1 MTYQNELPE
10 RRKFTRFQVK
20 NRSFALDKK
29 FGPVVDISMDGL
41 TFLHMPNDLDSKESN
56 ETGMLFAG
64 EILFCNDLPVRV
76 ITDQTVG
83 DESARLRRGGL
94 QFGDLTQDQLAQL
107 ESFIVKGQRFD
118 PKNIKPTCE
127 DLASRVRELEGVVK
141 KLEEKQKLN
150 KVQEINNFLKDL
162 SSDKENEKFL
172 LICSH
177 CKSIKD
183 EQDNWQLV
191 EQYVGEHL
199 ATKFSHGMCPKC
211 SKKYYPKFFDT
222 EE

>member
-1 MTYQNELPE
+1 MTHQNELPE

-20 NRSFALDKK
+20 NRSFALNTK

-41 TFLHMPNDLDSKESN
+41 TFLHMPYDLDSKESI
-56 ETGMLFAG
+56 EKGMLFAG
-64 EILFCNDLPVRV
+64 EKLYCDDLPVTV

-83 DESARLRRGGL
+83 DGSARLRRGGL
-94 QFGDLTQDQLAQL
+94 QFGELSQEQLSRL
-107 ESFIVKGQRFD
+107 ERFIVKGRRVDSEKLQ
-118 PKNIKPTCE
+118 PTSE
-127 DLASRVRELEGVVK
+127 DLAARVSQLEIAVK
-141 KLEEKQKLN
+141 KLTAEQQKDTAPDDPSLKEPDEGN
-150 KVQEINNFLKDL
+150 KED
-162 SSDKENEKFL
+162 SFL

-177 CKSIKD
+177 CKDVKD
-183 EQDNWQLV
+183 AQDNWQKV

-211 SKKYYPKFFDT
+211 SKKYYPKFFDS